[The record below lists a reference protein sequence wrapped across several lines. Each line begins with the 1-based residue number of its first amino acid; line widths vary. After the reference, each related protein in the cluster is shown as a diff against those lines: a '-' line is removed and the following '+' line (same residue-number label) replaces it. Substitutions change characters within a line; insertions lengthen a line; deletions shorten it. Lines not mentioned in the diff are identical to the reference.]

1 MKQKFSWELFDT
13 AFLQS
18 ICYSE
23 KTKKALRPRFET
35 EDKDS
40 LLPYIDSICPKPDA
54 HFVRRYHAEIMDHFF
69 SGSIHLVSFVRALE
83 KRNYRGVRVGGLEDM
98 LLQAKRLRLT
108 STVLTLIL
116 SELYRAGSTRI
127 TEDSEISI
135 FTTPKEIDLTECIP
149 DDPSMYDYQTDA
161 IRALHHHFIEEDRS
175 AGVLVM
181 PTGSGKT
188 RVATRFLLE
197 SIVAHGWQVI
207 WLTHR
212 ATLIEQTASS
222 VYQTAGALLRSAAP
236 SKERFKMICVS
247 GSHASVKATEK
258 DDDVMIFGVQSLV
271 RNLPYLPAVLRE
283 RVLVVI
289 DEAHHAAAP
298 SYRLI
303 LNEIRKLA
311 PQMKLLG
318 LTATP
323 VRATDT
329 GTEQLM
335 KLFDNKIIYSV
346 PMSTLITKGYLSE
359 PHYEKVETNVDFATT
374 ITLDERRYIQKWG
387 ELSPDTMERMA
398 RMTERNALIADTY
411 MKNRERYGKT
421 LIFALNATH
430 CISLCEEL
438 QKRGVRCDYIY
449 CAHPGN
455 AEKTARFQRGELDV
469 LVNIQVLTEG
479 SDVPDIQTVFLTRP
493 TTSDVLLMQ
502 MIGRGM
508 RGPGSGGTATVNIVD
523 FHDTWGSFTTWLNPQ
538 FLLGG
543 DEESDEPCMQSV
555 SRKKNDLI
563 PWAMIRD
570 LLDGIHSTYLHGN
583 EVCAALP
590 IGWYDVLDE
599 DGLDSKVLVF
609 ESQLAGYLAMFR
621 NKTNTLDQSD
631 YSGADALEDYFDG
644 FGMLPSARD
653 LQLVLETYRV
663 SAEFPHLHYLYQ
675 RNKIDAAVLAEKL
688 KRENVG
694 ISDLNARILETYREA
709 ATLIDSIYG
718 GQEAYCKRVMEF
730 IIYPNGVRPLG
741 MKIEEIPEEALSLD
755 REPFYDLDELV
766 AEVIHER
773 FDGSYGSLPPV
784 RWTKRP
790 YRGYFG
796 MYTYS
801 QQGDFIRIN
810 CILNSKSVPREALK
824 YVIYHELLHRD
835 IRMHNAA
842 FRALE
847 HQYPNWTEHERFL
860 DVAFPKFDLN
870 CAL

>member
-1 MKQKFSWELFDT
+1 MKQNFSWELFDS

-23 KTKKALRPRFET
+23 KTKKTLRPRFET
-35 EDKDS
+35 SDKDS
-40 LLPYIDSICPKPDA
+40 LLPYIDSICPVPNA
-54 HFVRRYHAEIMDHFF
+54 HFVRRYHTEILDHFF
-69 SGSIHLVSFVRALE
+69 AGSTHLVSLIRALE
-83 KRNYRGVRVGGLEDM
+83 KRHYRGVRVGNMDDM

-127 TEDSEISI
+127 TEDSEVSI
-135 FTTPKEIDLTECIP
+135 FTTPKEIDLTACIP
-149 DDPSMYDYQTDA
+149 DDLSMYDYQTDA
-161 IRALHHHFIEEDRS
+161 VQALHHHFIEDNHS

-197 SIVAHGWQVI
+197 SMVAQGWQVI

-212 ATLIEQTASS
+212 AMLIEQTASS

-236 SKERFKMICVS
+236 SKDRFKMICVS

-258 DDDVMIFGVQSLV
+258 DDDVMICGVQSLV
-271 RNLPYLPAVLRE
+271 RNLPYLPAVLRD

-289 DEAHHAAAP
+289 DEAHHAVAP

-311 PQMKLLG
+311 SQVKVLG

-335 KLFDNKIIYSV
+335 RLFNNEIIYSV
-346 PMSTLITKGYLSE
+346 PMSPLIAKGYLSE
-359 PHYEKVETNVDFATT
+359 PHYEKVETNIDFATT

-398 RMTERNALIADTY
+398 RITERNALIADTY

-508 RGPGSGGTATVNIVD
+508 RGTGSGGTATVNIVD
-523 FHDTWGSFTTWLNPQ
+523 FHDVWGNFTAWLNPQ
-538 FLLGG
+538 FILAG
-543 DEESDEPCMQSV
+543 EKEPDDSCVQSA
-555 SRKKNDLI
+555 SRKESVLI

-570 LLDGIHSTYLHGN
+570 LLDGINTTYLHDN
-583 EVCAALP
+583 EVYATLP

-609 ESQLAGYLAMFR
+609 ESQLAGYLAMF
-621 NKTNTLDQSD
+621 KDKANTLDQSH
-631 YSGADALEDYFDG
+631 YSGIDALEDYFDG
-644 FGMLPSARD
+644 FGILPSARD
-653 LQLVLETYRV
+653 IQLVLDSYRM
-663 SAEFPHLHYLYQ
+663 SGEFPHLHHISQ

-688 KRENVG
+688 KCQNVG
-694 ISDLNARILETYREA
+694 IADLNAKILETYREESA
-709 ATLIDSIYG
+709 LIDSIYG
-718 GQEAYCKRVMEF
+718 GQDAYCKRVMEF
-730 IIYPNGVRPLG
+730 ILYPKGIRPLG
-741 MKIEEIPEEALSLD
+741 MKIEEIEVETLTLD
-755 REPFYDLDELV
+755 SEPFYDLDELV
-766 AEVIHER
+766 AEVIDER
-773 FDGSYGSLPPV
+773 FDGAYGPLPPV

-790 YRGYFG
+790 YSSYFG

-810 CILNSKSVPREALK
+810 CVLNSRSVPREALK

-835 IRMHNAA
+835 IRVHNAA

-847 HQYPNWTEHERFL
+847 HQYPCWTEHERFL
-860 DVAFPKFDLN
+860 DVTFPKFDLD